1 MTSPGTG
8 GTAPPRVRRLAALF
22 AAAALLASLISVPS
36 ARADT
41 PEELKDA
48 KKELHETKDRI
59 RAGNRKLRELQK
71 EMNRL
76 ATSIARTEN
85 RLIRARERIVEL
97 QQETRQ
103 LELEAL
109 ALEEELDERNREAY
123 MMGSAPVLYVLTASS
138 AAEAAARLGFLNEM
152 SRRDE
157 VLAFKVANTTDR
169 LASARARI
177 ARAWQ
182 VVEISRLRLVADRK
196 ALWEKM
202 RRYRQ
207 LVAELNIRAEQIRI
221 EISRMR
227 PFGVCP
233 LGSPHAISDSFGI
246 MHHHASKKEGGD
258 HVHQGVDIAAS
269 MGTPVY
275 APFDGVAVRSSNSIG
290 GQAVKVMGEFGYTY
304 NAHLSAFGQLGAV
317 EQGDVVG
324 YVGATGNASGP
335 HLHFEWHPG
344 NGEAVDPYDFLLLV
358 C

>member
-1 MTSPGTG
+1 MLLN
-8 GTAPPRVRRLAALF
+8 AM
-22 AAAALLASLISVPS
+22 LLASLITVPA
-36 ARADT
+36 ARADA
-41 PEELKDA
+41 PEELKEA

-59 RAGNRKLRELQK
+59 RAGNQRLRRLQN

-76 ATSIARTEN
+76 ATSIARTEH

-97 QQETRQ
+97 QRETQQ
-103 LELEAL
+103 LELETIR
-109 ALEEELDERNREAY
+109 LEAELDERNREAY

-169 LASARARI
+169 IASARARI

-182 VVEISRLRLVADRK
+182 VVEISRLSLVADRK
-196 ALWEKM
+196 ALWETM
-202 RRYRQ
+202 RRFRQ
-207 LVAELNIRAEQIRI
+207 LVAELNIRAEQIRV
-221 EISRMR
+221 EISRLR
-227 PFGVCP
+227 PLGVCP
-233 LGSPHAISDSFGI
+233 IGSPHAISDSFGI
-246 MHHHASKKEGGD
+246 MHHHSKKEGGD
-258 HVHQGVDIAAS
+258 HIHQGVDIAAP

-304 NAHLSAFGQLGAV
+304 NAHLSRFGQLGAV
-317 EQGDVVG
+317 EQGAVVG

-344 NGEAVDPYDFLLLV
+344 NGDAVDPYDFLLLV